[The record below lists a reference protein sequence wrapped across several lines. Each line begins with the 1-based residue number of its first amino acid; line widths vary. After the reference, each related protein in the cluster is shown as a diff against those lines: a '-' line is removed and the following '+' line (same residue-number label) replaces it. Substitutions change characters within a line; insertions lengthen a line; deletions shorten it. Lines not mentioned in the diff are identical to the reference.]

1 MRRVLRIGLAVPHLN
16 PGGVE
21 TFILR
26 LARYLSSAG
35 HEVTVLAD
43 TEPGSWWHRLQK
55 LDVESQCLPLERSCS
70 PWIHL
75 LRVGKKLNTA
85 RFDALLLNH
94 APWVQRALSMLP
106 PSVAAIPVIHN
117 HDPRVYH
124 VACRNPA
131 AWNLAVG
138 VSPRIC
144 ETARALLVHKPI
156 AEISYGIELPSP
168 AEWNRRIPAAK
179 PLRLL
184 YLGRVVHQQKGVLL
198 LPEILRTCRN
208 RGVDLTL
215 TVVGDGPDLGEL
227 IERMAALGLSDIT
240 RFKPA
245 VPAEEVP
252 PVLRQHHVLLMPSY
266 YEGLPIVSLEAQAAG
281 CVVVASRLPGITDAA
296 LTHRESGLL
305 VDPGDIEGFADA
317 VESLFRNPDIWT
329 QMSRSGY
336 IRATRTFS
344 VETMARKYLE
354 VIEAAREGCYQA
366 PTRRGYSFPL
376 DRSMLSVRAMIPT
389 RRKNGGAGRRAA

>member
-1 MRRVLRIGLAVPHLN
+1 M
-16 PGGVE
+16 
-21 TFILR
+21 
-26 LARYLSSAG
+26 
-35 HEVTVLAD
+35 LAD

-55 LDVESQCLPLERSCS
+55 LDVESQCLPLEKSCS

-75 LRVGKKLNTA
+75 LRVGQKLKTA

-94 APWVQRALSMLP
+94 APWIQRSLSMLP
-106 PSVAAIPVIHN
+106 PGVAAIPVIHN
-117 HDPRVYH
+117 HDPKVYR
-124 VACRNPA
+124 VACRNSA

-144 ETARALLVHKPI
+144 ETARALLGRKTV
-156 AEISYGIELPSP
+156 AEIPYGIELPSP
-168 AEWNRRIPAAK
+168 TEWDQRIPAAR

-184 YLGRVVHQQKGVLL
+184 YLGRLVHQQKGVLL
-198 LPEILRTCRN
+198 LPDILRTCRN

-215 TVVGDGPDLGEL
+215 TVVGDGSDLTQL
-227 IERMAALGLSDIT
+227 SERTAALGLSDIT
-240 RFKPA
+240 HFKPA
-245 VPAEEVP
+245 VAAEEVP

-281 CVVVASRLPGITDAA
+281 CVVVASRLRGITDAA

-305 VDPGDIEGFADA
+305 VDPGDIGGFADA
-317 VESLFRNPDIWT
+317 VESLYRNPDIWT
-329 QMSRSGY
+329 QMSRSGR
-336 IRATRTFS
+336 IRANRTFS
-344 VETMARKYLE
+344 VETMARKYLQ
-354 VIEAAREGCYQA
+354 VIEAARGGCYEA

-376 DRSMLSVRAMIPT
+376 DRSMLSVRTMIPR